1 VVPLLTSRDYL
12 AGMQCLR
19 RLYLEFSQSVG
30 KAPLTIAE
38 EARVKTGKKIK
49 EVARQRYP
57 HGLRVDHQ
65 KGLEAAVRE
74 TRRLL
79 SESNPEVLLG
89 ATFQFHDLIA
99 QTDILRRGRAGCW
112 HLIGVSSSS
121 KIKPEHLADIAFQSH
136 VLQLAG
142 LDLQTVSMRHINSVY
157 VYQGGDDDLDQLFA
171 LKDVTSEVEGFEGV
185 IPAQVRR
192 MLDVLR
198 SSDPPERS
206 PGRHCHIPQECPF
219 FDFCNSDSPE
229 HSIDELPRLREP
241 LRQRLFDDGI
251 LTIPKIPK
259 GYPGLSPLQERVR
272 NCVIAG
278 KPYRNPRIGQELR
291 SLAFPIYFL
300 DFETF
305 VPALPVHPKTKP
317 YQAIPFQWSLH
328 VLGRDGALSHEE
340 FLADGQ
346 ADPRPRFAESLLK
359 ALGEEDP
366 ILVYSSYEA
375 TVIKGLIRDLPDLS
389 GHLQGL
395 LPRLVDL
402 LPLIREHC
410 YHPAFKGSFSIKSVL
425 PALIPEL
432 GYDDLQI
439 QDGITAGSLFLNTLD
454 EFIPSIE
461 KDRIRDDLLRYCE
474 RDTLAMVRL
483 YEVLSRVG

>member
-1 VVPLLTSRDYL
+1 
-12 AGMQCLR
+12 M
-19 RLYLEFSQSVG
+19 
-30 KAPLTIAE
+30 
-38 EARVKTGKKIK
+38 
-49 EVARQRYP
+49 
-57 HGLRVDHQ
+57 
-65 KGLEAAVRE
+65 
-74 TRRLL
+74 
-79 SESNPEVLLG
+79 
-89 ATFQFHDLIA
+89 
-99 QTDILRRGRAGCW
+99 
-112 HLIGVSSSS
+112 
-121 KIKPEHLADIAFQSH
+121 
-136 VLQLAG
+136 
-142 LDLQTVSMRHINSVY
+142 
-157 VYQGGDDDLDQLFA
+157 
-171 LKDVTSEVEGFEGV
+171 
-185 IPAQVRR
+185 
-192 MLDVLR
+192 
-198 SSDPPERS
+198 
-206 PGRHCHIPQECPF
+206 
-219 FDFCNSDSPE
+219 
-229 HSIDELPRLREP
+229 
-241 LRQRLFDDGI
+241 
-251 LTIPKIPK
+251 
-259 GYPGLSPLQERVR
+259 
-272 NCVIAG
+272 
-278 KPYRNPRIGQELR
+278 
-291 SLAFPIYFL
+291 
-300 DFETF
+300 
-305 VPALPVHPKTKP
+305 PVHPKTKP